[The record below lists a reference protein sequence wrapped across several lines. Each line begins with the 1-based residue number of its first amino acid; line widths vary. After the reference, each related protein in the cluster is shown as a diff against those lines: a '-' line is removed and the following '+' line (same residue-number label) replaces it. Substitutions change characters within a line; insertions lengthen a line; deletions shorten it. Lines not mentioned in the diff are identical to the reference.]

1 MNSNL
6 YENKKLVPLSD
17 IMSQDDVRILVDS
30 FILEDMADARKLII
44 LWEDREGKICLRT
57 NVSNIRCG
65 QIFRM
70 AFEAIEK

>member
-1 MNSNL
+1 MKPNL

-44 LWEDREGKICLRT
+44 LWEDRKGVIYLRT
-57 NVSNIRCG
+57 NVPTIRCG

-70 AFEAIEK
+70 AFEAMEK